1 MSGAARADSAAYLNE
16 EGACADQ
23 AASSYSKRS
32 DTPQQAPDY
41 AQDHESGHDELGDG
55 DGDGDDDDQ
64 GEEDYDEDDDQR
76 LSIDA
81 MTTLSSHS
89 SRLSQSSPLLR
100 SQQSQGGMAAS
111 TSTSMSTSTWS
122 GFFAHSNNQAALS
135 IVAVCCSSLSM
146 TVANKVSVR
155 LDWERAGQQINWL
168 RDHTIVA
175 VVVTIITT
183 RRAPARRVPNGRRV
197 GYDQVVVLAQDLLRD
212 FSMNFLM
219 LAVQSCVSAAAVHG
233 AKSSA
238 IITYPD
244 FHWDSARNWAPVSL
258 GLVALM
264 YSGSK
269 ALQYLSIPVYVIFKN
284 LTIILIAYGEKIW
297 FGGAVTQLELLS
309 FVFMSLSSVI
319 AAGPNIVAAF
329 SPSADELP
337 SAKGTDTGIGY
348 LWIAINCLVSAAYIL
363 GMRKKIKA
371 MAFTDWQTSFYN
383 NAISTPVLLL
393 ASIIF
398 EGWSPSNFALNFPSD
413 ARSHLIFA
421 MLLSGFV
428 AVFISFCSAW
438 CIRVT
443 SSTTY
448 SMIGALNKLP
458 VAISG
463 MVFFHDPVTLR
474 SVSAVTIG
482 FAAGLLYTHAK
493 QVANEAQ
500 KRTLAGYAPTKMTS
514 SRFTHDESVQ
524 RVVTH
529 SKGAS
534 AGRTGDA
541 SLSLIEL
548 PARRESELTKNPTSR
563 PQS

>member
-1 MSGAARADSAAYLNE
+1 MSGAARADSAAYPNE

-41 AQDHESGHDELGDG
+41 AQDHESGHDEL
-55 DGDGDDDDQ
+55 GDDDDQ

-146 TVANKVSVR
+146 TVANKYIVS
-155 LDWERAGQQINWL
+155 G
-168 RDHTIVA
+168 
-175 VVVTIITT
+175 
-183 RRAPARRVPNGRRV
+183 
-197 GYDQVVVLAQDLLRD
+197 RD

-219 LAVQSCVSAAAVHG
+219 LAVQSCVSAAAVRG

-309 FVFMSLSSVI
+309 FVFMILSSVI

-393 ASIIF
+393 ASIMF

-500 KRTLAGYAPTKMTS
+500 KRTLAGYAPIKMTS